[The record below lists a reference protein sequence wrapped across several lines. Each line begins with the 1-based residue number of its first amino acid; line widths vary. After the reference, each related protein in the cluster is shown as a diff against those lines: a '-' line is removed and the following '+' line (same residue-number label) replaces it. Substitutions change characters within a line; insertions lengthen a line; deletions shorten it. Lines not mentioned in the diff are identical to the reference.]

1 MWSQLTLRSYLL
13 YHEQE
18 MCEEISASK
27 EEEHAYSADTS
38 QETPPE
44 AVWRADES
52 TGKVL
57 TKYHNIY
64 LYYDIL

>member
-1 MWSQLTLRSYLL
+1 
-13 YHEQE
+13 

-27 EEEHAYSADTS
+27 EEKHAYSADTS

-44 AVWRADES
+44 ALRRADGS

-57 TKYHNIY
+57 TKYDNIY
-64 LYYDIL
+64 LYHDIL